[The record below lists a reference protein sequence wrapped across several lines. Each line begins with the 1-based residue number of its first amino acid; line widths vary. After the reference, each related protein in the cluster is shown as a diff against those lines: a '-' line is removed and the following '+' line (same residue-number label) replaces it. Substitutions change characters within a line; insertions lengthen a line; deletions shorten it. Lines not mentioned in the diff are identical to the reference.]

1 MKPAMTSV
9 LRLAALAAVFSLTL
23 AAQELRITGGAADHQ
38 VFQRNAGGLAD
49 IPINGAA
56 VNRKANGKYVELRLS
71 SRNGP
76 VAGFD
81 WISFARVQRGN
92 WSGTLHNVPT
102 GGPYRIEI
110 RLRDSPIVLTI
121 DDVLVGDLWLLAGQS
136 NMEGHGDL
144 IDVQPPDPLVHT
156 FDMTDNWAIAQEPL
170 HTPEN
175 AVDPIHWPLNAKR
188 EPERLTGDKLTTF
201 IASRKKGAGPALPFA
216 VDMLKFTGIPVGLIP
231 CAHGGTSMEEWSP
244 SLRDRGGQSL
254 YGSMLRRFR
263 ATGGHVKGVLWYQ
276 GESDANPRA
285 AANFEARFV
294 QFVAALRTDFGDP
307 NLPFYYVQIGR
318 HVSATN
324 VTEWNHVQEAQRL
337 AEANIPHSGM
347 VASIDLSLDDG
358 IHISTP
364 DLKRLGMR
372 LARRACHDL
381 YPALGGCGA
390 FKPGPHPVSAF
401 YGGGVIAVSFYG
413 VNGRLTAPGRIA
425 GFSIH
430 TPDGAEVP
438 LIYKAT
444 IDPAEASTV
453 RLHIQGKLP
462 PGAALYYGF
471 GKDPFCNLTDEL
483 DMAVPMFGPMPI
495 RSAN

>member
-1 MKPAMTSV
+1 MKTV
-9 LRLAALAAVFSLTL
+9 LRLVTLSGLFLSLL
-23 AAQELRITGGAADHQ
+23 PGQELRVTGGAADHQ
-38 VFQRNAGGLAD
+38 VFQRNPGGVAD
-49 IPINGAA
+49 IPLSGTTQG
-56 VNRKANGKYVELRLS
+56 RKANGKFVELRLS
-71 SRNGP
+71 SRSGV

-81 WISFARVQRGN
+81 WIAFARVQKGN

-102 GGPYRIEI
+102 GGPYRIEV
-110 RLRDSPIVLTI
+110 RLRDSTFVLALN
-121 DDVLVGDLWLLAGQS
+121 DLLVGDLWILAGQS

-156 FDMTDNWAIAQEPL
+156 FDMADNWRIAQEPL
-170 HTPEN
+170 HTTVD
-175 AVDPIHWPLNAKR
+175 AVDPIHWPLNANR
-188 EPERLTGDKLTTF
+188 QPERYTGEKLTSY
-201 IASRKKGAGPALPFA
+201 IANRKKGAGLGLPFA
-216 VDMLKFTGIPVGLIP
+216 TDMLKFTGIPVGLVP

-244 SLRDRGGQSL
+244 ALRDRGGESL
-254 YGSMLRRFR
+254 YGSLLRRFR
-263 ATGGHVKGVLWYQ
+263 AVGGHVKGLLWYQ

-285 AANFEARFV
+285 APAFEARFLELV
-294 QFVAALRTDFGDP
+294 KAVRGDFSDA

-318 HVSATN
+318 HVSAAN
-324 VTEWNHVQEAQRL
+324 VAQWNQVQEAQRL
-337 AEANIPHSGM
+337 AEAQIAHSGM
-347 VASIDLSLDDG
+347 VASVDLSLDDG
-358 IHISTP
+358 IHISTQ
-364 DLKRLGMR
+364 DQKRLGMR

-390 FKPGPHPVSAF
+390 FKPGPHPVTAF

-430 TPDGAEVP
+430 TSDGAEVP
-438 LIYKAT
+438 LIYKVT

-453 RLHIQGKLP
+453 RLHIQGRLP
-462 PGAALYYGF
+462 AGAVLYYGY

-483 DMAVPMFGPMPI
+483 DIAVPMFGPMPI

>member
-1 MKPAMTSV
+1 MKRAMKSA
-9 LRLAALAAVFSLTL
+9 LHLAASVTIFLLPLAG
-23 AAQELRITGGAADHQ
+23 QELRVTGGAVDHQ
-38 VFQRNAGGLAD
+38 VFQRNAGGVAD
-49 IPINGAA
+49 IPLNGASI
-56 VNRKANGKYVELRLS
+56 NHKANGKYVELRLS
-71 SRNGP
+71 SRSGP

-81 WISFARVQRGN
+81 WISFARIQRGN

-102 GGPYRIEI
+102 GGPYRVEI

-121 DDVLVGDLWLLAGQS
+121 NDLLVGDLWILAGQS

-156 FDMTDNWAIAQEPL
+156 FDMADNWAVAQEPL
-170 HTPEN
+170 HTTEN

-188 EPERLTGDKLTTF
+188 EPEQLTGEKLATY
-201 IASRKKGAGPALPFA
+201 IANRKKGAGLGLPFA
-216 VDMLKFTGIPVGLIP
+216 ADMLKFTGIPVGLIP
-231 CAHGGTSMEEWSP
+231 CAHGGTSMQEWSP
-244 SLRDRGGQSL
+244 ALRDRAGQSL

-285 AANFEARFV
+285 TPNFETRFV
-294 QFVAALRTDFGDP
+294 QFVAAVRSDFGDP

-318 HVSATN
+318 HVSSAN
-324 VTEWNHVQEAQRL
+324 VAEWNQVQEAQRL

-347 VASIDLSLDDG
+347 VASVDLSLDDD
-358 IHISTP
+358 IHIGTQ

-401 YGGGVIAVSFYG
+401 YGGGVIAVGFYG

-438 LIYKAT
+438 LIYKTT

-462 PGAALYYGF
+462 QGAVLYYGF

>member
-1 MKPAMTSV
+1 MKPAMKSV
-9 LRLAALAAVFSLTL
+9 LPLAALAVLFLPALPG
-23 AAQELRITGGAADHQ
+23 QELRVTGGAADHQ
-38 VFQRNAGGLAD
+38 VFQRNSAGLAD
-49 IPINGAA
+49 IPLNGAA
-56 VNRKANGKYVELRLS
+56 LIRKANGKFVELRLS
-71 SRNGP
+71 SRTGP

-81 WISFARVQRGN
+81 WISFARIQRGN

-121 DDVLVGDLWLLAGQS
+121 NDLLVGDLWILAGQS

-144 IDVQPPDPLVHT
+144 IDVQTPDPLVHT
-156 FDMTDNWAIAQEPL
+156 FDMADNWAVAQEPL
-170 HTPEN
+170 HTTAN
-175 AVDPIHWPLNAKR
+175 AVDPIHWPLNASHL
-188 EPERLTGDKLTTF
+188 PERLTGDKLT
-201 IASRKKGAGPALPFA
+201 AYLANRKKGAGLGLPFA
-216 VDMLKFTGIPVGLIP
+216 VDMLKFTGIPIGLIP
-231 CAHGGTSMEEWSP
+231 CAHGGTSMQEWSP
-244 SLRDRGGQSL
+244 ALRDRGGQSL

-263 ATGGHVKGVLWYQ
+263 AAGGHVKGVLWYQ
-276 GESDANPRA
+276 GESDANPHSA
-285 AANFEARFV
+285 PNFETNFV
-294 QFVAALRTDFGDP
+294 AFVAALRNDFGDP

-318 HVSATN
+318 HISAAN
-324 VTEWNHVQEAQRL
+324 VASWNQIQQAQL
-337 AEANIPHSGM
+337 QAEARIPHSGM
-347 VASIDLSLDDG
+347 VASVDLSLDDG

-390 FKPGPHPVSAF
+390 FKPGPHPASAF
-401 YGGGVIAVSFYG
+401 SGGGVIAVSFYG

-453 RLHIQGKLP
+453 RLHVQGKLP
-462 PGAALYYGF
+462 QGAALYYGY

-495 RSAN
+495 RPAN